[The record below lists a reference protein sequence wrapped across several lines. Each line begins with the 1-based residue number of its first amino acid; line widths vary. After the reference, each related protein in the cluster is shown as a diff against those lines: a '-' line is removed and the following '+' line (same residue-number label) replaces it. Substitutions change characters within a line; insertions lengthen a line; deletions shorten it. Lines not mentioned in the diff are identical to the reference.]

1 MSLIEKFLALYIP
14 STIRKLYVKVI
25 SHELADPRSSLKVS
39 LRFFNGGGGGCSA
52 TVNAMKTG
60 SKKNLNCFNLSS
72 DILIQ
77 TNYKTMA
84 RNRNMQ
90 CEALGTNGVFSLI
103 TNAFSYRQLRETYL
117 GLIKFNY
124 VIFILSWVFLR
135 GLETQMNEFLAKWE
149 RNSLQ

>member
-52 TVNAMKTG
+52 TVNDMKTG